1 MKPLRTILIS
11 WNVLIL
17 IWLISTISVVSHS
30 ALADLKQ
37 IMSHL
42 EDNWGC
48 EAIQDRIQC
57 LPKSQKE
64 KQQSVLIISELATN
78 DANELQKLY
87 TTLISQ
93 NEVIWKTDD
102 DLNSEDGI
110 GLLVKEKSLKNYFS
124 YFHFVFK
131 LEKPTLIQYS
141 FSNLIDGNGTIQKIQ
156 KSIPKKSLN
165 PIYGTLQASRAN
177 KLLIPIGILTFLLAI
192 VSIWIFKARQKKK
205 KIRRDKAKG

>member
-1 MKPLRTILIS
+1 M
-11 WNVLIL
+11 
-17 IWLISTISVVSHS
+17 VSHS